1 MFRNT
6 SVFSKGVKTHENE
19 KHQIQ
24 GSYLCKVER
33 GPSLYNTLFNNYVYL
48 FFLCMPEIFRILK
61 RNFKEK
67 EQLAPVGTILYLL
80 FIKTNKM
87 DDIHVDN
94 RLSWVFPHFETN
106 FVVEEKK

>member
-1 MFRNT
+1 
-6 SVFSKGVKTHENE
+6 
-19 KHQIQ
+19 
-24 GSYLCKVER
+24 
-33 GPSLYNTLFNNYVYL
+33 
-48 FFLCMPEIFRILK
+48 MPEIFRILK

-80 FIKTNKM
+80 FIKINKM

-106 FVVEEKK
+106 FVVEAKKIEPQSSFFLQSFFIKC